1 MGDGSGGMRK
11 LIVAVLIVLFFSF
24 LILTSPVNLLL
35 GVVHNLPSSFVAI
48 FLVNARKA
56 NFDINT
62 FLLEFQNVGQQ
73 QKTVVSIS
81 VMAAFL
87 ARVFFLDKN
96 ENEDVPDLRPFLLQ
110 TAAAIV
116 TVGFFEILKLTR
128 SRAGDWSQVVRRSP
142 NSVARGLARAFY
154 SYLANVIVGVEGV
167 SWPHIKALNHF
178 LADELLESDEN
189 TWICDK
195 VIVLCPESVG
205 VKDNVEDLLL
215 RAKKKEDE
223 SHGLWSVMNQR
234 VEHQYEMAGQMRI
247 SVLHLIKLKYGG
259 AGGKRNNYFVF
270 AENRPL
276 VALHQMVIAGLM
288 TQDQLQGQFQLFHSE
303 LERLLVEDRECQ
315 DRYTVVKYKEE
326 VCISKVLKEMVNLRE
341 TK

>member
-1 MGDGSGGMRK
+1 M
-11 LIVAVLIVLFFSF
+11 LPVFIVLFFPF
-24 LILTSPVNLLL
+24 LILASPANLLL
-35 GVVHNLPSSFVAI
+35 CVVHNLPSLFVAI
-48 FLVNARKA
+48 FLSNARKA

-62 FLLEFQNVGQQ
+62 FLHEFQNVGQQ

-96 ENEDVPDLRPFLLQ
+96 ENEDLRPFLLQ
-110 TAAAIV
+110 TAAAII
-116 TVGFFEILKLTR
+116 TVGLFEILKLTR
-128 SRAGDWSQVVRRSP
+128 SRAGDWCQVVRRSP

-154 SYLANVIVGVEGV
+154 SYLANVIVGVERV
-167 SWPHIKALNHF
+167 SWPHVKALNHF

-189 TWICDK
+189 TWICNK
-195 VIVLCPESVG
+195 VIVLCPDSVG
-205 VKDNVEDLLL
+205 VKDSVEDMLLHTKD
-215 RAKKKEDE
+215 REAE
-223 SHGLWSVMNQR
+223 SQGLWSVMNQR
-234 VEHQYEMAGQMRI
+234 VEHRYEMAGQMRI

-259 AGGKRNNYFVF
+259 TDGKRNNYFVF

-276 VALHQMVIAGLM
+276 IALHQMVIAGLM

-303 LERLLVEDRECQ
+303 LERLLMEHRECQ

-326 VCISKVLKEMVNLRE
+326 VCISKVLKEMVN
-341 TK
+341 KS

>member
-35 GVVHNLPSSFVAI
+35 GVVHNFPSLFVAI

-110 TAAAIV
+110 TAAAII
-116 TVGFFEILKLTR
+116 TVGLFETLK
-128 SRAGDWSQVVRRSP
+128 
-142 NSVARGLARAFY
+142 
-154 SYLANVIVGVEGV
+154 
-167 SWPHIKALNHF
+167 
-178 LADELLESDEN
+178 
-189 TWICDK
+189 
-195 VIVLCPESVG
+195 
-205 VKDNVEDLLL
+205 
-215 RAKKKEDE
+215 
-223 SHGLWSVMNQR
+223 
-234 VEHQYEMAGQMRI
+234 
-247 SVLHLIKLKYGG
+247 
-259 AGGKRNNYFVF
+259 
-270 AENRPL
+270 
-276 VALHQMVIAGLM
+276 
-288 TQDQLQGQFQLFHSE
+288 
-303 LERLLVEDRECQ
+303 
-315 DRYTVVKYKEE
+315 
-326 VCISKVLKEMVNLRE
+326 
-341 TK
+341 